1 MFNKLVLDRGAVL
14 LRSCREDMMEE
25 KKSTQ
30 VDRRT
35 FVKLEGVTALVWQAS
50 MLVLM
55 RNADCIPTR

>member
-1 MFNKLVLDRGAVL
+1 
-14 LRSCREDMMEE
+14 MEE

-55 RNADCIPTR
+55 RDADCTPTR